1 MVKNRPIN
9 AGEVRD
15 TGFIPGSG
23 RSPGGGKGNP
33 LQYPCLGNPMDR
45 GAWRATVYRV
55 AKSQIRLKQRS
66 MPSRLMNNKTKG
78 RGHNSVFL
86 SSQGSVLPYSLS
98 HVTSVSGHQCSFQVL
113 LHTAPLSLWHSQICN
128 NTCFENEFVPM

>member
-1 MVKNRPIN
+1 MVKNRTIN
-9 AGEVRD
+9 AGEGRD
-15 TGFIPGSG
+15 MGFIPGSG
-23 RSPGGGKGNP
+23 RSPGGGDGNP

-45 GAWRATVYRV
+45 GAWRATVYRI
-55 AKSQIRLKQRS
+55 AKSQTRLKQLS
-66 MPSRLMNNKTKG
+66 TPSWLMNNKTKG

-86 SSQGSVLPYSLS
+86 SSQDSVLPSSLF
-98 HVTSVSGHQCSFQVL
+98 HVTSVTGHQCSFQML